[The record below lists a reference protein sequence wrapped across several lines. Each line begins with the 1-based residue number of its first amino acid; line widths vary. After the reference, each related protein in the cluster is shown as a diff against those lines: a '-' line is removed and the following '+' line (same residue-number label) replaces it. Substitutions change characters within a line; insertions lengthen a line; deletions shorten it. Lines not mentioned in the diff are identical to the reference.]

1 VTDEPVAVRVTE
13 MPTVLS
19 VTPVTTERVSDE
31 PITTALETPTTT
43 TLQPVTPV
51 ITQRVFNESN
61 TTEANAE
68 RIVAHKGSGQDL
80 RFRVRWV
87 GYTSKDDT
95 LEPIENVRN
104 CIAFQEYCQKY
115 PQFSNVE
122 LSTAAAV
129 RISSTMNSHAKVA
142 HTSLAAT
149 PWSGYG
155 YIGYNLHLQNSNPDA
170 IPFADAI
177 EHSCAAVGSN
187 TTDGQTYRYS
197 SARLGTDGAKW
208 TAASE
213 AEFIRLVETHE
224 TMEFISEH
232 EIPAGTKMM
241 YYNPVLTKKLKNG
254 EYVYRVRGTA
264 GGNNSSYEGDTAAYV
279 ADMTTFK
286 ILCNKTISDEGKRM
300 STADISDMYLHSQL
314 EEPEYMWIRLC
325 DIPPATIQHFDIK
338 SRTALGATKVAVRIK
353 GGMYG
358 LPQAGLLAQKKLVKV
373 LYDNDYYMCKSTIC
387 LFKHRTLATEFVLT
401 VDDFAIS
408 HKPSELQHLLD
419 ALKSVYPITFETG
432 THIIDYIGFKA
443 EFNYDIPIRTCKLSM
458 PGYMKAA
465 CDRFGIHPTT
475 NTHNPELFIPIVYG
489 SKAPQLAKQDVSPAL
504 SPADKTLVQQ
514 IVGVVLWYAR
524 GVDGTM
530 LKAVNTVGS
539 AQANP
544 TEAVKAAAL
553 QILYY
558 GHTYPNASI
567 TYRASDM
574 ILSIDADASYLG
586 ETGARSRAA
595 STFKF
600 VTLKDPDY
608 ENGLIECI
616 STIIPTIVTGAA
628 EAEYAGLFIAGQ
640 TGLAYRY
647 TLHDL
652 HCPQPARGT
661 RITCDNLT
669 SGKIAHRK
677 WKQKRSKPMDM
688 RYHWV
693 RDRCDLKDFY
703 IEWRKGELS
712 IADLLT
718 KSHPT
723 THFLSMRKHYVD
735 FSNPTF
741 RTTYSK
747 RHNRRSAA

>member
-1 VTDEPVAVRVTE
+1 
-13 MPTVLS
+13 M
-19 VTPVTTERVSDE
+19 
-31 PITTALETPTTT
+31 
-43 TLQPVTPV
+43 
-51 ITQRVFNESN
+51 
-61 TTEANAE
+61 
-68 RIVAHKGSGQDL
+68 
-80 RFRVRWV
+80 
-87 GYTSKDDT
+87 
-95 LEPIENVRN
+95 
-104 CIAFQEYCQKY
+104 
-115 PQFSNVE
+115 
-122 LSTAAAV
+122 
-129 RISSTMNSHAKVA
+129 
-142 HTSLAAT
+142 SLAE
-149 PWSGYG
+149 
-155 YIGYNLHLQNSNPDA
+155 
-170 IPFADAI
+170 AI

-187 TTDGQTYRYS
+187 TTDGQTYRYP
-197 SARLGTDGAKW
+197 SARLGPDGDKW

-213 AEFIRLVETHE
+213 TEFIRLVEKHK
-224 TMEFISEH
+224 TMEFISDH
-232 EIPAGTKMM
+232 EIPANTKMM

-325 DIPPATIQHFDIK
+325 DIPPATVQHFNIK
-338 SRTALGATKVAVRIK
+338 NYITSDSTKVAVRIK

-373 LYDNDYYMCKSTIC
+373 LYDHGYYMCKNTTC
-387 LFKHRTLATEFVLT
+387 LFKHKVLPTEFTLT

-408 HKPSELQHLLD
+408 HLPNDLQHLLD

-432 THIIDYIGFKA
+432 TSIIDYIGFKA
-443 EFNYDIPIRTCKLSM
+443 EFNYHIPIRTCKLSM

-465 CDRFGIHPTT
+465 CDRFNIHPTT
-475 NTHNPELFIPIVYG
+475 NTHNPEIYVPVVYG
-489 SKAPQLAKQDVSPAL
+489 SKAPQMAKQDVSPAL

-530 LKAVNTVGS
+530 LKAVNSVGS

-544 TEAVKAAAL
+544 TEAVKAAAIQL
-553 QILYY
+553 LHY

-600 VTLKDPDY
+600 VTRDNPDY

-647 TLHDL
+647 TLQDL
-652 HCPQPARGT
+652 NCPQPSTGT

-703 IEWRKGELS
+703 IEWRKGEYS

-723 THFLSMRKHYVD
+723 THFLSMRRHYVD
-735 FSNPTF
+735 FSPPSF
-741 RTTYSK
+741 PTTYS
-747 RHNRRSAA
+747 RRRDRRSAA